1 MKARLVMSLDKP
13 YVASVGEELQ
23 KVVNLLEYEIEKME
37 GRYYSL
43 YLSERISKRLKQASK
58 KLNELSERVKHTT

>member
-1 MKARLVMSLDKP
+1 MSLDKP